1 MKFSV
6 KPVCKECY
14 NVIYN
19 SQPLSLLN
27 MRSQVAELMPGS
39 LRLNFTVENAAQT
52 RKILDSFEKNYCKNV
67 PVDEFFD
74 FTRGHFKRGVE

>member
-1 MKFSV
+1 MRFAV

-27 MRSQVAELMPGS
+27 LRAQVAELAPAF
-39 LRLNFTVENAAQT
+39 LRLSFTLESAEQT
-52 RKILDSFEKNYCKNV
+52 RQVLERFERNYCKKQ
-67 PVDEFFD
+67 PVDELLE